1 MVVVDHR
8 SPIETS
14 ADHAVE
20 LSEDLGLVGIGR
32 VDVDRIAGAR
42 PSWPVW
48 PQLALDELVGPPGVR
63 LASLDL
69 RWLHR
74 FQVAVSVLDALV
86 ADVGGP
92 EGGPSALS
100 LLTERARMLGHTGWG
115 TWSAGTSCRLVP
127 CADGWVAVNL
137 PREDDLAAVPALVGQ
152 APAGDAW
159 SQLIAGVAHRNAVDV
174 VETAQLLGMPVAEVP
189 VEWQVDAQRRAR
201 GAVERPV
208 GVRLS
213 GHQRRGWSAAPL
225 VVDLTSLWAGPLAG
239 DYLARAGA
247 RVLKVESVRR
257 PDGARAGTPAF
268 WRRLNAGKHLVELDF
283 TTADGRAELA
293 ALVDQADVVIEA
305 SRPRALEA
313 LGIDAAAQVGRGC
326 TWCSITGYGRS
337 GPWSNRVA
345 FGDDAA
351 VAGGLCTM
359 VDAEP
364 WFIADAAADPISG
377 VAAASGVLARWAT
390 GTSGLVDVAMRDAV
404 AHLTGGVPVASTRV

>member
-1 MVVVDHR
+1 MVVVDRR
-8 SPIETS
+8 SPVETS

-20 LSEDLGLVGIGR
+20 LTEDLALVGAGPVEI
-32 VDVDRIAGAR
+32 DRIATAR

-48 PQLALDELVGPPGVR
+48 PQLALDELVGPPGSR

-74 FQVAVSVLDALV
+74 FQVAVSILDALV

-100 LLTERARMLGHTGWG
+100 LLTERARMMGHTGWG

-127 CADGWVAVNL
+127 CADGWLAVNL
-137 PREDDLAAVPALVGQ
+137 PREDDLEAVPALLGE

-159 SQLIAGVAHRNAVDV
+159 SQLTTGVRDRRADDV
-174 VETAQLLGMPVAEVP
+174 VETAQLLAVPVAAVP
-189 VEWQVDAQRRAR
+189 VRWHADAQRRAR
-201 GAVERPV
+201 GRADRPI
-208 GVRLS
+208 GVRTT
-213 GHQRRGWSAAPL
+213 GDRPRTWSTAPL

-247 RVLKVESVRR
+247 RVLKVESTRR
-257 PDGARAGTPAF
+257 PDGARAGAPAF
-268 WRRLNAGKHLVELDF
+268 WRRLNGGKELVELDF
-283 TTADGRAELA
+283 ASSGGRAELA
-293 ALVDQADVVIEA
+293 ALLDQADVVLEA
-305 SRPRALEA
+305 SRPRAMEA
-313 LGIDAAAQVGRGC
+313 LGVDVAAQVARGC
-326 TWCSITGYGRS
+326 TWCSITGYGRQ

-351 VAGGLCTM
+351 AAGGLVTM

-364 WFIADAAADPISG
+364 WFIGDAAADPISG
-377 VAAASGVLARWAT
+377 VAAASGVLACWSSAR
-390 GTSGLVDVAMRDAV
+390 SGLVDVAMRDAV
-404 AHLTGGVPVASTRV
+404 AHLTGGVPVASSRV